1 MSAVRT
7 RIALA
12 LLVVVL
18 ALAGIW
24 LAGTGK
30 DLFRIATGS
39 VSRGVCDAVFV
50 SRVDPDRVFHEQH
63 APMMRGIAWAVR
75 YRVDR
80 ARREV
85 HASVLGGFAARAVFR
100 PGLGCLVMH
109 GDGPVPEADGFVP
122 APIASPFPAGTVE
135 SSDPAIRQALE
146 RAFAEPDP
154 AHPRRTKAVVVL
166 HDGRLIAERYAPGYG
181 PDTPIWAHSLTKSV
195 INALT
200 GILVRD
206 GRLRT
211 DQPAPV
217 AAWQSPDD
225 PHHGITVDQLL
236 RMDSGLPFDDTDD
249 VLNPMTRM
257 TFLQRDMAG
266 YAARMPLAHR
276 PGTTWGYSNLGYVL
290 LGHAISAA
298 AGGSAVDAERFARR
312 ELFAPLGMAHTV
324 IQADATG
331 SLIGSGSIYG
341 TARDFARFGQLY
353 LDDGVVD
360 GRRILP
366 EGWVAYS
373 HSQTLDT
380 GYGAGFWLN
389 IKDDTRV
396 PVWHAPWGMPQVPK
410 DMYYG
415 RGAFGQYVVIVPSE
429 KLVVVR
435 MGISLWYGDHTGDLV
450 ASVIAALHR
459 RPQP

>member
-1 MSAVRT
+1 
-7 RIALA
+7 
-12 LLVVVL
+12 
-18 ALAGIW
+18 
-24 LAGTGK
+24 
-30 DLFRIATGS
+30 
-39 VSRGVCDAVFV
+39 
-50 SRVDPDRVFHEQH
+50 
-63 APMMRGIAWAVR
+63 
-75 YRVDR
+75 
-80 ARREV
+80 
-85 HASVLGGFAARAVFR
+85 
-100 PGLGCLVMH
+100 
-109 GDGPVPEADGFVP
+109 
-122 APIASPFPAGTVE
+122 
-135 SSDPAIRQALE
+135 
-146 RAFAEPDP
+146 
-154 AHPRRTKAVVVL
+154 
-166 HDGRLIAERYAPGYG
+166 
-181 PDTPIWAHSLTKSV
+181 
-195 INALT
+195 
-200 GILVRD
+200 
-206 GRLRT
+206 
-211 DQPAPV
+211 
-217 AAWQSPDD
+217 
-225 PHHGITVDQLL
+225 
-236 RMDSGLPFDDTDD
+236 
-249 VLNPMTRM
+249 
-257 TFLQRDMAG
+257 
-266 YAARMPLAHR
+266 
-276 PGTTWGYSNLGYVL
+276 
-290 LGHAISAA
+290 
-298 AGGSAVDAERFARR
+298 
-312 ELFAPLGMAHTV
+312 MAHTV

-389 IKDDTRV
+389 SKDDTRV

>member
-7 RIALA
+7 RIAFA
-12 LLVVVL
+12 MLVVVL
-18 ALAGIW
+18 ALAGVW
-24 LAGTGK
+24 LASTGK

-39 VSRGVCDAVFV
+39 VSRGLCDAVFV
-50 SRVDPDRVFHEQH
+50 SRVDPDRVFREES

-85 HASVLGGFAARAVFR
+85 HASVLGGFAARSVFR

-109 GDGPVPEADGFVP
+109 GDGPVPEANGFAP

-211 DQPAPV
+211 DQPAPI

-225 PHHGITVDQLL
+225 PHHGITIDQLL

-276 PGTTWGYSNLGYVL
+276 PGTAWGYSNLGYVL
-290 LGHAISAA
+290 LGHTISAA
-298 AGGSAVDAERFARR
+298 AGGTAVDAERFARR

-373 HSQTLDT
+373 RSQTLDT

-389 IKDDTRV
+389 IRNDTPV
-396 PVWHAPWGMPQVPK
+396 PVWHALWGMPQVPK